1 MVQRAIILGA
11 AGRDFHNFNVFFR
24 DNPDYLVIAFTAT
37 QIPYIDDR
45 RYPPELAGEL
55 YPNGIPIVAESELD
69 NLIAGERI
77 DVAVFSY
84 SDVTY
89 GHVMH
94 LGAQAM
100 AAGASYMLLGPRQ
113 TMIPSTRPVVAV
125 CATRTG
131 AGKSQTSR
139 AVVRTLREMGLRVVS
154 VRHPMPYGNIAA
166 QAVQRFASMEDMDR
180 HQVTIEEREEYEPHV
195 MAGSVIYAGVDY
207 ERILRQA
214 EGEADVVIWDGGN
227 NDMPFYKPDLWIT
240 VVDPH
245 RAEHG
250 LQYYPSE
257 VNLRRAH
264 VIVINKVET
273 ATLEQVER
281 TRSIA
286 LELNPRAIVIDGAS
300 PIFVE
305 NSELI
310 RGKRALV
317 IEDGPTLTH
326 GEMKYGAGWV
336 AARRFGASEIVDPK
350 PYAVG
355 TLAETFRKY
364 PDTGPILPAMGYSD
378 QQVMDLQETINRTP
392 ADVVLIATPIDL
404 RRLVEI
410 EKPALRV
417 RYELQEIGEPTLRQ
431 VLEEFVEKQRV
442 RG

>member
-1 MVQRAIILGA
+1 MAQRTIILGA

-24 DNPDYLVIAFTAT
+24 DNPDYQVVAFTAT
-37 QIPYIDDR
+37 QIPYIDNR
-45 RYPPELAGEL
+45 RYPPELAGKL
-55 YPNGIPIVAESELD
+55 YPNGIPIVGESELD
-69 NLIAGERI
+69 NLIANERI
-77 DVAVFSY
+77 DLAVFSY

-89 GHVMH
+89 EHVMH
-94 LGAQAM
+94 LGAQAL
-100 AAGASYMLLGPRQ
+100 ADGANYMLLGPRQ
-113 TMIPSTRPVVAV
+113 TMLPSSKPVVAV

-139 AVVRTLREMGLRVVS
+139 AVVRTLRDMGLRVVS
-154 VRHPMPYGNIAA
+154 VRHPMPYGNLVA

-195 MAGSVIYAGVDY
+195 MAGSIIYAGVDY

-250 LQYYPSE
+250 LHYYPSE
-257 VNLRRAH
+257 VNLRRAD

-286 LELNPRAIVIDGAS
+286 LELNPKAIIIDGAS

-305 NSELI
+305 NSEMI

-336 AARRFGASEIVDPK
+336 AARRFGASEIIDPK

-364 PDTGPILPAMGYSD
+364 PNTGPILPAMGYSD

-404 RRLVEI
+404 RRLVHI

-431 VLEEFVEKQRV
+431 VLEEFIEKHK
-442 RG
+442 

>member
-1 MVQRAIILGA
+1 MAQRTIILGA

-24 DNPDYLVIAFTAT
+24 DNPDYQVVAFTAT
-37 QIPYIDDR
+37 QIPYIDNR
-45 RYPPELAGEL
+45 RYPPELAGKL

-69 NLIAGERI
+69 NLIVNERI
-77 DVAVFSY
+77 DLAVFSY

-89 GHVMH
+89 EHVMH

-100 AAGASYMLLGPRQ
+100 ADGANYMLLGPRQ
-113 TMIPSTRPVVAV
+113 TMLPSSKPVVAV

-139 AVVRTLREMGLRVVS
+139 AVVRTLRDMGLRVVS
-154 VRHPMPYGNIAA
+154 VRHPMPYGNLVA

-195 MAGSVIYAGVDY
+195 MAGSIIYAGVDY

-250 LQYYPSE
+250 LHYYPSE
-257 VNLRRAH
+257 VNLRRAD

-286 LELNPRAIVIDGAS
+286 LELNPKAIIIDGAS

-364 PDTGPILPAMGYSD
+364 PNTGPILPAMGYSD

-404 RRLVEI
+404 RRLVHI

-431 VLEEFVEKQRV
+431 VLGEFMAKHK
-442 RG
+442 